1 MRGMWTSVRTAQRER
16 RREGDVPDPQR
27 DRRLRDAQRLR
38 DVGERATPRPQGAR
52 LLLLLD
58 LAPVAHGCRL
68 PSPSQSTGEVRPWW
82 MLPNAR
88 SSHNEMCTS
97 GCARGTK
104 LAMRFRVGLLAGF
117 AVGYYLGSKA
127 GRERYEQI
135 RRWIEDA
142 RRSRPAEKA
151 QAAVELGLERVR
163 QKSEA
168 VTGSTNGPGASS

>member
-1 MRGMWTSVRTAQRER
+1 
-16 RREGDVPDPQR
+16 
-27 DRRLRDAQRLR
+27 
-38 DVGERATPRPQGAR
+38 
-52 LLLLLD
+52 
-58 LAPVAHGCRL
+58 
-68 PSPSQSTGEVRPWW
+68 

-88 SSHNEMCTS
+88 SPYNEMCTS

-104 LAMRFRVGLLAGF
+104 LDMRFRVGLLAGF
-117 AVGYYLGSKA
+117 AAGYYLGSKA

-168 VTGSTNGPGASS
+168 VTGASTNGPDAST

>member
-1 MRGMWTSVRTAQRER
+1 
-16 RREGDVPDPQR
+16 
-27 DRRLRDAQRLR
+27 
-38 DVGERATPRPQGAR
+38 
-52 LLLLLD
+52 
-58 LAPVAHGCRL
+58 
-68 PSPSQSTGEVRPWW
+68 
-82 MLPNAR
+82 MLPNVRALY
-88 SSHNEMCTS
+88 NEMCTS

-104 LAMRFRVGLLAGF
+104 LDMRFRMGLIAGF
-117 AVGYYLGSKA
+117 AAGYYLGSKA

-168 VTGSTNGPGASS
+168 GTGASTNGPDAST

>member
-1 MRGMWTSVRTAQRER
+1 MTDGDRSGEDAVYTRLGAGYTS
-16 RREGDVPDPQR
+16 
-27 DRRLRDAQRLR
+27 
-38 DVGERATPRPQGAR
+38 
-52 LLLLLD
+52 
-58 LAPVAHGCRL
+58 C
-68 PSPSQSTGEVRPWW
+68 
-82 MLPNAR
+82 
-88 SSHNEMCTS
+88 
-97 GCARGTK
+97 
-104 LAMRFRVGLLAGF
+104 MRFRVGLLAGF

-142 RRSRPAEKA
+142 RQSRPVEKA